1 MMVDFFETALPITIY
16 ILLIVLIILLII
28 ICTRIIKALNRV
40 NLIVED
46 VDDKVKSLNGFFHVI
61 DAATDKISVFSDVIT
76 DAIVSLIKK
85 IILKKKKN
93 EVKKEE
99 KEDEEE

>member
-1 MMVDFFETALPITIY
+1 MIEFLEISLPLLVYAL
-16 ILLIVLIILLII
+16 LVVLIILLII
-28 ICTRIIKALNRV
+28 ISIKVIKAMNKV
-40 NLIVED
+40 NVIVED

-76 DAIVSLIKK
+76 DGIVALIKK
-85 IILKKKKN
+85 LITKRKKD
-93 EVKKEE
+93 EIKEE